1 MAGYLK
7 SVAAIVALLGA
18 LAGARFITLVRND
31 EAFSRAAMMR
41 ERNAGNIL
49 FESEYRVAEAAH
61 IFLIYSAISSFLI
74 AVIGGSLL
82 WGLGALHAKVDGAA
96 AARRA
101 DARGEPERA
110 AREA

>member
-7 SVAAIVALLGA
+7 AMGAIVALLGV
-18 LAGARFITLVRND
+18 LAGARFLMLVRAD
-31 EAFSRAAMMR
+31 ETFARAAMMR

-61 IFLIYSAISSFLI
+61 VFLIYSAASSFLI

-82 WGLGALHAKVDGAA
+82 WGLGALHAKVD
-96 AARRA
+96 RA
-101 DARGEPERA
+101 SAIRPDQGISA
-110 AREA
+110 